1 MTQRNHAGWLVSGC
15 GTYIAQ
21 AGAMSTTPAR
31 PNDRRRHPRTDVS
44 WLVVVE
50 AGKRRF
56 LLQTMDISARG
67 AKVRPKERL
76 DIGTPAQLRFRPPDG
91 SPFTVPALVGRAAS
105 DALTLLFMGTTM
117 AR

>member
-1 MTQRNHAGWLVSGC
+1 MPVADTVGMLTAKQ
-15 GTYIAQ
+15 T
-21 AGAMSTTPAR
+21 
-31 PNDRRRHPRTDVS
+31 DRRRHPRTDVS

-56 LLQTMDISARG
+56 LLQTVDISARG

-91 SPFTVPALVGRAAS
+91 SPFNVPALVWRADS
-105 DALTLLFMGTTM
+105 DGLAFLFMGDIQDRLRRFGRVL
-117 AR
+117 AV

>member
-1 MTQRNHAGWLVSGC
+1 MMTRQS
-15 GTYIAQ
+15 
-21 AGAMSTTPAR
+21 
-31 PNDRRRHPRTDVS
+31 DRRRHPRSDVS

-67 AKVRPKERL
+67 TKVRPRERL

-91 SPFTVPALVGRAAS
+91 TPFNVPALVWRLVDEERVLGRDLPGYAAYC
-105 DALTLLFMGTTM
+105 
-117 AR
+117 ARVHYRLVPGIW